1 MKNNLI
7 NKTNY
12 QAPEIEIIKLNAE
25 GPYFDSREY
34 HETEK
39 LEGEEEP
46 FSKYTP

>member
-12 QAPEIEIIKLNAE
+12 PAPEIEIIKLSAE
-25 GPYFDSREY
+25 GPYFDSGKY

-46 FSKYTP
+46 FSIYSP